1 MNVYYVWKGIN
12 DAFMNQKNNKIRY
25 DFYVK
30 VFSVFV
36 LLFVMLQMSLNIDL
50 KFTNASNG
58 SIQVYYS
65 NSKEVSATL
74 MEYDTMWQPIDSNS
88 ANLKFEHIP
97 LLTDTLRIDIDGTDK
112 VSIQELA
119 INLGKICLKK
129 YDAESL
135 YQSIN
140 TYEKLE
146 FSLDNGFLN
155 CNVLESSAFFKLLS
169 VPYFGAV
176 HMTVVVLFLFGIS
189 FIVCYVLSRYD
200 NKFIDRENDKLLLV
214 TIPMAMFI
222 MIELLNS
229 NYWYI
234 DIRHRIVNCFI
245 LIIIYNIVYICFAR
259 KTISILLCNILFV
272 VYGIANY
279 YVIRFRGKPILP
291 TDIYAISTALY
302 VSKGYSFSVSKGI
315 FLSIIGAV
323 GLWIVYLKSYHP
335 RKIQCK
341 SFIIRVIVLL
351 LMTGGVYASRTYQQM
366 NTFFWDS
373 DILFFYR
380 NYGMVASFA
389 KYQQALH
396 ISKPQNYSKI
406 IADDYNEIPEASSDQ
421 SNEIQPTNIIMIM
434 NESFSDFKV
443 FGDVFEDLDVT
454 PFYSSLK
461 ENTIKGNLYVSVRG
475 GGTCNTE
482 FESLTGNSLVFFP
495 SGTTPFQTY
504 IHKNTN
510 SIATCL
516 QNDGYSVYAMH
527 LASALNWNRKN
538 VYPLLGFPYFYSEN
552 DFKDLEK
559 LRDLATDDENY
570 RRVIDLYEKKEK
582 EKFFCFDVTIQNHGG
597 YKPTDDLKRTVD
609 LSQYGDYTDAEVFL
623 SLIKK
628 SDDALKSL
636 INYFE
641 QVDEPTMIIMY
652 GDHQPSLSADTESW
666 LFSLDNTSNNNLNR
680 YVTPFMIWTNY
691 DIEEK
696 YIDKISANYLSSLI
710 LQTANIE
717 LPAYNKFL
725 MYMFEKYPVIS
736 TQGIL
741 DSDDN
746 FYMSYKDIPNDAED
760 FDIYAS
766 LQYNNVFDKNCKQE
780 LFIQQGQ

>member
-1 MNVYYVWKGIN
+1 MDIN
-12 DAFMNQKNNKIRY
+12 KKNKLHCKNSYIKI
-25 DFYVK
+25 
-30 VFSVFV
+30 FSIFIGLFI
-36 LLFVMLQMSLNIDL
+36 LLQLSLNIDL

-65 NSKEVSATL
+65 NSNEISATL

-88 ANLKFEHIP
+88 TNLKFRHIP

-112 VSIQELA
+112 VSIQELS

-135 YQSIN
+135 YQSIS

-146 FSLDNGFLN
+146 LSLDNGFLT
-155 CNVLESSAFFKLLS
+155 CKVLESSAFFKLLS
-169 VPYFGAV
+169 FQYFHAIY
-176 HMTVVVLFLFGIS
+176 MAVVVIFLLGIS
-189 FIVCYVLSRYD
+189 LVICCIWSYCDDKYA
-200 NKFIDRENDKLLLV
+200 DRENDNLLLIS
-214 TIPMAMFI
+214 TPMAMFI
-222 MIELLNS
+222 IIELLNS

-234 DIRHRIVNCFI
+234 DIKHRIVNCLI
-245 LIIIYNIVYICFAR
+245 LIVLYNIVYICLAR
-259 KTISILLCNILFV
+259 KSIAIFLCNLV
-272 VYGIANY
+272 LLSYGIANY

-315 FLSIIGAV
+315 FLSIIGAI
-323 GLWIVYLKSYHP
+323 GLWIIYLKNHHP
-335 RKIQCK
+335 RKFQRK
-341 SFIIRVIVLL
+341 SFVISVVMLSLL
-351 LMTGGVYASRTYQQM
+351 TGGVFMSKTYQQM

-396 ISKPQNYSKI
+396 VSKPQDYSKI
-406 IADDYNEIPEASSDQ
+406 LSDDYTNEIPEASVEKTG
-421 SNEIQPTNIIMIM
+421 EIQPTNIIMIM

-443 FGDVFEDLDVT
+443 FGDLFKDIDVT

-482 FESLTGNSLVFFP
+482 FESLTGNSLIFFP

-504 IHKNTN
+504 IHKDTN

-527 LASALNWNRKN
+527 LASAMNWNRKN
-538 VYPLLGFPYFYSEN
+538 VYPFLGFPKFYSES
-552 DFKDLEK
+552 DFENLEK
-559 LRDLATDDENY
+559 VRDLATDDENY
-570 RRVIDLYEKKEK
+570 RRVIDLYEKKEN

-597 YKPTDDLKRTVD
+597 YKLTDDFKRTVD
-609 LSQYGDYTDAEVFL
+609 LSQYGNYPDAEVFL

-636 INYFE
+636 IHYFE

-666 LFSLDNTSNNNLNR
+666 LFSLNNTENNSLNR

-717 LPAYNKFL
+717 LPVYNKFL